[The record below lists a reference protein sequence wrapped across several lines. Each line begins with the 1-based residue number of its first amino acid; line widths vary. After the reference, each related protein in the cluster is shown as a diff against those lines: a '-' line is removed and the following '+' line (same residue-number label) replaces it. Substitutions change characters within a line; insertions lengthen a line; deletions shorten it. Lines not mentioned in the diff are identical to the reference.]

1 MNKTKLRS
9 NLHKLIDQ
17 IDNQNLL
24 EEYYKEIKSI
34 IEKSQCNVWDKLTDE
49 QKKDVLLSYEESEED
64 NHLLDHDTVMN
75 KYKDWL

>member
-34 IEKSQCNVWDKLTDE
+34 IEKSRGNVWDKLTDE
-49 QKKDVLLSYEESEED
+49 QKKEVLLSYEESEED
-64 NHLLDHDTVMN
+64 DRLLDHDTVMN
-75 KYKDWL
+75 KYKDCL

>member
-34 IEKSQCNVWDKLTDE
+34 IEKSRGNVWDKLTDE